1 MNSRNNLDQ
10 DYLEKLEKFVPKNII
25 IEDVSEDKK
34 ELVNDF
40 LKSRKNLEF
49 NFTELNPHFGVN
61 WDYNNYPYGNV
72 MVKY

>member
-10 DYLEKLEKFVPKNII
+10 DYLEKLKKFVPKNIT

-49 NFTELNPHFGVN
+49 NFT
-61 WDYNNYPYGNV
+61 
-72 MVKY
+72 